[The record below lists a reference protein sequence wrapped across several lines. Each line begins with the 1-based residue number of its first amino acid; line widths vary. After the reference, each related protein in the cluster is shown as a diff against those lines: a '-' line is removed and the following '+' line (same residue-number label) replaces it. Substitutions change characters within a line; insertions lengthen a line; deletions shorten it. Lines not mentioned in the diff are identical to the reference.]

1 MKNLVQ
7 FTLSNYTP
15 ISGALA
21 SELLVL
27 ALKLTF
33 VCMVD
38 ESGSV
43 QTLPH
48 CSNVKCST
56 GHATA
61 VALKLTLT

>member
-15 ISGALA
+15 ISA

-33 VCMVD
+33 VCMVA

-61 VALKLTLT
+61 VALKLTLTKL